1 MAPPLDPSKAVSN
14 IVQTSA
20 ISRKSLKKH
29 GFMAIQPA
37 PGITQ
42 LLEKWSNGDRAALDE
57 LMPLVYDELRRLAG
71 GYLRR
76 ERADHTLQPT
86 ALVNEAYLLLV
97 DQHQARWQ
105 NRAQFIGVAAQMMRR
120 LLVDHARAHQAAKRG
135 GEQINVALSEAD
147 RFADQPEANLLA
159 IHDALNQ
166 LAALDPTQSRIVEL
180 RFFGGLTIEETAE
193 VLKVSHATVERE
205 WKMARAWLRREM
217 GT

>member
-1 MAPPLDPSKAVSN
+1 M
-14 IVQTSA
+14 
-20 ISRKSLKKH
+20 H
-29 GFMAIQPA
+29 PA
-37 PGITQ
+37 AGVTQ

-97 DQHQARWQ
+97 DQNHAKWQ
-105 NRAQFIGVAAQMMRR
+105 NRAQFIGVGAQMMRR
-120 LLVDHARAHQAAKRG
+120 ILVDHARAHQAVKRG
-135 GEQINVALSEAD
+135 GAQFTVALSEAD
-147 RFADQPEANLLA
+147 RFAGQPETDLLA

-166 LAALDPTQSRIVEL
+166 LASLDAQQSRIVEL

-193 VLKVSHATVERE
+193 VLKVSHATVERD
-205 WKMARAWLRREM
+205 WKMARAWLRREL
-217 GT
+217 GK